1 MITYIESIRNTLFRL
16 LMITGAILSLNQ
28 TAFGQEQ
35 PPRPIRIY
43 PTSQI
48 LSFGA
53 FYHGASGGTVIIDPS
68 GSRSATGD
76 VIPLGLGYS
85 FSAAMFEVH
94 AQRGTVIS
102 ILNGPPVTI
111 SGSNG
116 GSIQLVT
123 GPTDPGPTFVS
134 TVHFNVPI
142 PLYVGGTITVGS
154 PVANP
159 PGTYNGTFN
168 ITIVKE

>member
-1 MITYIESIRNTLFRL
+1 
-16 LMITGAILSLNQ
+16 
-28 TAFGQEQ
+28 
-35 PPRPIRIY
+35 
-43 PTSQI
+43 
-48 LSFGA
+48 
-53 FYHGASGGTVIIDPS
+53 
-68 GSRSATGD
+68 
-76 VIPLGLGYS
+76 
-85 FSAAMFEVH
+85 MFEVH
-94 AQRGTVIS
+94 AHRGTVIS
-102 ILNGPPVTI
+102 ILNGPPVNI

-123 GPTDPGPTFVS
+123 GPTNPGPTFVS